1 MAELTLRST
10 LVDWATSG
18 SRADAQSG
26 PPVVE
31 LESSQQPATWKAQ
44 LANGS
49 AQCAQLHRH
58 PKARHCFCRG
68 STCGKCIWKDAASA
82 LPSAWLPAL
91 EQSGVVRRVVLC
103 AGALQLCHASSPVGA
118 AWRGG
123 CWEMR
128 WGPMQGGL
136 APEEAEEQELLA
148 G

>member
-1 MAELTLRST
+1 MKQGHTNEAMLGLTQKKQGRPYIRNLQIERMAELTLRST

-91 EQSGVVRRVVLC
+91 EQSGVVRRV
-103 AGALQLCHASSPVGA
+103 
-118 AWRGG
+118 
-123 CWEMR
+123 
-128 WGPMQGGL
+128 
-136 APEEAEEQELLA
+136 
-148 G
+148 